1 MMQTVMTAHLKLVL
15 ILLVLLVLPVGA
27 YTNLIEPNKN
37 EVIAIEIP
45 FSSIDKGLVSNI
57 KTSQG
62 LVIKEQ
68 FEWYELWRK
77 HLGRKNNYD
86 NIAPQVDF
94 SQLMVIAVFA
104 GSHSFSSIKVEKIID
119 NGNNLNV
126 YVKSGTELI
135 NKPNID
141 GSEVCPYEFI
151 KLAKSSKPV
160 VFHMD

>member
-1 MMQTVMTAHLKLVL
+1 MRTVVTTPLKLVL
-15 ILLVLLVLPVGA
+15 ILFMILVVPVEA

-37 EVIAIEIP
+37 EVLTIEIP

-86 NIAPQVDF
+86 NIAPQVNF
-94 SQLMVIAVFA
+94 NQLMVIAVFA
-104 GSHSFSSIKVEKIID
+104 GSQSFSSIRVEKIID
-119 NGNNLNV
+119 NGTNLNV

-135 NKPNID
+135 NKPSSNA
-141 GSEVCPYEFI
+141 SEISPYEFI